1 MSTSSITADEIVGLL
16 GPWQLLRHSRHR
28 ALATAIDDLAGRG
41 VLPAGGRLPA
51 ERALAAGLGVSRGT
65 VVAAYDALVTRE
77 IVVRRHGSGTYLRSR
92 ATDHVPPSTE
102 TSATSLMERWLM
114 HPEGVVDLTMTVVPT
129 PDELPPHDLPV
140 QQILEALPAHGYA
153 FDGLP
158 TLRRAAAHHLVRQG
172 ASAAA
177 QEVVITNGA
186 QQAIA
191 LAASCL
197 LRPGDVVAVEAPTYP
212 GAIAVFTRAG
222 ARIVSIATDDAG
234 LRPDALA
241 KVLARHHP
249 SLIYLMPT
257 SHNPLGIIMPAGR
270 REEVLRLTAAARIPV
285 IEDLTQADIWFGDR
299 PPPAP
304 LGSGGD
310 AHIIVIGST
319 SKVLW
324 GGLRIGWL
332 RARGQLLARL
342 SAAKAAHDFATSVP
356 SQVLA
361 TELLRGVDDRWLAQR
376 RAVFD
381 ERRRVFGA
389 LLHRAIPAWR
399 WREPDGGL
407 GLWVDLGD
415 VDADRFVAVA
425 ARHGV
430 AVVPGTIAGVDDVGR
445 HHLRIAFSL
454 PEPVLATGA
463 ERLALAWEALG
474 SGAVGT
480 PFLPTP
486 V

>member
-1 MSTSSITADEIVGLL
+1 M
-16 GPWQLLRHSRHR
+16 
-28 ALATAIDDLAGRG
+28 
-41 VLPAGGRLPA
+41 
-51 ERALAAGLGVSRGT
+51 
-65 VVAAYDALVTRE
+65 
-77 IVVRRHGSGTYLRSR
+77 
-92 ATDHVPPSTE
+92 
-102 TSATSLMERWLM
+102 
-114 HPEGVVDLTMTVVPT
+114 
-129 PDELPPHDLPV
+129 
-140 QQILEALPAHGYA
+140 
-153 FDGLP
+153 
-158 TLRRAAAHHLVRQG
+158 
-172 ASAAA
+172 
-177 QEVVITNGA
+177 
-186 QQAIA
+186 
-191 LAASCL
+191 
-197 LRPGDVVAVEAPTYP
+197 
-212 GAIAVFTRAG
+212 
-222 ARIVSIATDDAG
+222 
-234 LRPDALA
+234 
-241 KVLARHHP
+241 ARHHP

-257 SHNPLGIIMPAGR
+257 SHNPLGTILPPGR
-270 REEVLRLTAAARIPV
+270 RAEVLRLTAAARIPV
-285 IEDLTQADIWFGDR
+285 VEDLTQADIWFGDR
-299 PPPAP
+299 PPPPP
-304 LGSGGD
+304 LGAGD
-310 AHIIVIGST
+310 DSHVIVIGST

-324 GGLRIGWL
+324 GGLRIGWM

-381 ERRRVFGA
+381 ERRRVFGD

-463 ERLALAWEALG
+463 ERLAQAWEALG

-480 PFLPTP
+480 PYLPTP